1 MTNLDKQA
9 LKLLEMIKLSEA
21 SHIKSFDNLQDEL
34 EPIIDDYRGMT
45 FLQTQKAFKSGD
57 TNAGLYALYRYIPK
71 LAVLLKKYVKDQAK
85 RDYQV
90 YNDLGDDF
98 ASILKTHMLSKVR
111 SENPLLTFEVS
122 KATGAT
128 SEDHMWNTFGQRLF
142 QYAKSWM
149 YNNEYGLDKQFL
161 IPLGNSNEPPRKR
174 DISLNKVNALTGD
187 ELGDQMGSEDL
198 SQEKTVI
205 ESVFDSWL
213 ETLND
218 KDRKVMLAVK
228 VAAERGQ
235 SPDPDKIFPGKSSA
249 RVLLSQH
256 LKRLGDDI
264 KRFAF

>member
-1 MTNLDKQA
+1 MTKLDQTA
-9 LKLLEMIKLSEA
+9 VRLLKMINLSEA
-21 SHIKSFDNLQDEL
+21 NFIGSFDKL
-34 EPIIDDYRGMT
+34 EKDLKPLVADYEGAT
-45 FLQTQKAFKSGD
+45 FEEIQSAFNSGD
-57 TNAGLYALYRYIPK
+57 NNAGLYALYRYIPK
-71 LAVLLKKYVKDQAK
+71 LAGLLKKYVKDQAN

-98 ASILKTHMLSKVR
+98 ASILKTHMLSRVR

-161 IPLGNSNEPPRKR
+161 ISLDNSGEPPRKR
-174 DISLNKVNALTGD
+174 DISLNKVSDLTGD

-198 SQEKTVI
+198 SQGKTEI

-213 ETLND
+213 KTLND
-218 KDRKVMLAVK
+218 KDRKVMLSVK

-256 LKRLGDDI
+256 LKRLGDDF

>member
-1 MTNLDKQA
+1 MTKLDKQA

-34 EPIIDDYRGMT
+34 ESVIDDYRKMT
-45 FLQTQKAFKSGD
+45 FLETQKAFKSGD

-71 LAVLLKKYVKDQAK
+71 LAGLLKKYVKDQAK

-198 SQEKTVI
+198 S
-205 ESVFDSWL
+205 
-213 ETLND
+213 
-218 KDRKVMLAVK
+218 
-228 VAAERGQ
+228 
-235 SPDPDKIFPGKSSA
+235 
-249 RVLLSQH
+249 
-256 LKRLGDDI
+256 
-264 KRFAF
+264 